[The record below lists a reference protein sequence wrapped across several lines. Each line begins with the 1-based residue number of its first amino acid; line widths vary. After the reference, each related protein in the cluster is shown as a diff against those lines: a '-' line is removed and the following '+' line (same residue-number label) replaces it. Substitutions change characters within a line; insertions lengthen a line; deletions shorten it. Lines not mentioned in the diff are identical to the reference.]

1 MCMQDHIEG
10 ITDLL
15 DIRITHHTD
24 IIQDV
29 LMPTLAGFTETI
41 INTEETT
48 SIEMTEGFLYVTI
61 ITEERIMVETM
72 PSYPKILLEE
82 EMQR

>member
-1 MCMQDHIEG
+1 
-10 ITDLL
+10 
-15 DIRITHHTD
+15 
-24 IIQDV
+24 
-29 LMPTLAGFTETI
+29 MPTLAGFTETI
-41 INTEETT
+41 INIEETT

-72 PSYPKILLEE
+72 PWYPKILLEE